1 MGRSSDRIGP
11 YTWRLSREDRLLRRI
26 RVQSDEHREQH
37 KCDVHPS
44 SPVKG
49 RLLDILV
56 RSTKS
61 RKVLEVGCGLGYSAI
76 WLARAMP
83 KGGSVDTLERDPLHA
98 SIAMRNFRLAR
109 VQSKVRVIRG
119 EASRALS
126 RLKEKYDFIFED
138 AAYGEKPRYYENL
151 IRLLKTGGYIHFSNW
166 FPIEAAIIGG
176 RTLRR
181 WKRDFRPWSSAPT
194 GTKLYVEDILRDRRL
209 SAVILPHVWF
219 GMAVK
224 ISG

>member
-1 MGRSSDRIGP
+1 M
-11 YTWRLSREDRLLRRI
+11 L
-26 RVQSDEHREQH
+26 RVQSDEHREAH

-56 RSTKS
+56 RATKS
-61 RKVLEVGCGLGYSAI
+61 QRVLEVGCGLGYSAI
-76 WLARAMP
+76 WLARALP
-83 KGGSVDTLERDPLHA
+83 KDGRLDTLELDPLHA

-119 EASRALS
+119 EASKTLS
-126 RLKEKYDFIFED
+126 RLKGKYNFVFED
-138 AAYGEKPRYYENL
+138 AAYGEKPRYYEHL

-166 FPIEAAIIGG
+166 FPVEPAIVGG

-181 WKRDFRPWSSAPT
+181 WKRDFGPWSSAPT
-194 GTKLYVEDILRDRRL
+194 GTKRYVEHVLRDRRL
-209 SAVILPHVWF
+209 SAIMLPHVWF

-224 ISG
+224 VSD